1 MLIRNTKLFLKS
13 QWFFIEKIFQACAY
27 HKIAWLLF
35 YVYIMCQK
43 SSTFKLLLPLSS
55 LSVILAELL
64 SQGLQR

>member
-13 QWFFIEKIFQACAY
+13 QWFFIGKIFQACAY
-27 HKIAWLLF
+27 HKIASLLC
-35 YVYIMCQK
+35 YVYMCQQ